1 MNSTVEN
8 TSGKLDTFK
17 LGLALLILIAALV
30 GFYFY
35 VDQFD
40 LLYRV
45 IGLLVAIG
53 ISIAIAYQTDKGREV
68 WGYFTDAQIEVRKV
82 VWPTR
87 KETVNTTLLVIGM
100 VIVVAIILWL
110 LDMFLGWSIG
120 SLMGHGA

>member
-1 MNSTVEN
+1 MNSTVET

-17 LGLALLILIAALV
+17 LGLALLILIGALV

-35 VDQFD
+35 ADQD

-45 IGLLVAIG
+45 VGLLAAVGISVAI
-53 ISIAIAYQTDKGREV
+53 ALQTEKGREI
-68 WGYFTDAQIEVRKV
+68 WGYFHDAQIEVRKV

-87 KETVNTTLLVIGM
+87 KETVNTTLLVIAM

-120 SLMGHGA
+120 TLMGHGA

>member
-1 MNSTVEN
+1 MNSTVET

-30 GFYFY
+30 GFYY
-35 VDQFD
+35 YEAQD

-45 IGLLVAIG
+45 LGLLAAVG
-53 ISIAIAYQTDKGREV
+53 VSVAIAYQTDKGREV
-68 WGYFTDAQIEVRKV
+68 WGYFHDAQIEVRKV

-87 KETVNTTLLVIGM
+87 KETINTTLLVIGM
-100 VIVVAIILWL
+100 VIIVAIILWL

-120 SLMGHGA
+120 SIMGHRS

>member
-1 MNSTVEN
+1 MNSTVE
-8 TSGKLDTFK
+8 TTGSKLDTVK
-17 LGLALLILIAALV
+17 LGLALLILIGALV
-30 GFYFY
+30 GFYVY
-35 VDQFD
+35 AEQD

-45 IGLLVAIG
+45 IGLLAAVGISVAI
-53 ISIAIAYQTDKGREV
+53 ALQTDKGREI
-68 WGYFTDAQIEVRKV
+68 WGYFHDAQIEVRKV

-100 VIVVAIILWL
+100 VIIVAIILWL

>member
-1 MNSTVEN
+1 MNSTVE
-8 TSGKLDTFK
+8 TTGGKLDTFK
-17 LGLALLILIAALV
+17 LVVALLILIAALV

-35 VDQFD
+35 ADHD

-45 IGLLVAIG
+45 IGLLAAVGISVAI
-53 ISIAIAYQTDKGREV
+53 ALQTDKGREI
-68 WGYFTDAQIEVRKV
+68 WGYFHDAQIEVRKV

-100 VIVVAIILWL
+100 VIIVAMILWL

-120 SLMGHGA
+120 ALMGNGS

>member
-1 MNSTVEN
+1 MNSTVE
-8 TSGKLDTFK
+8 TTGGKLDTFK

-30 GFYFY
+30 GFYIY
-35 VDQFD
+35 AEQD

-45 IGLLVAIG
+45 VGLLAAVGVSVAI
-53 ISIAIAYQTDKGREV
+53 ALQTDKGREI
-68 WGYFTDAQIEVRKV
+68 WGYFHDAQIEVRKV

-100 VIVVAIILWL
+100 VIIVAIILWL

-120 SLMGHGA
+120 SLMGHRS

>member
-1 MNSTVEN
+1 MNSTVE
-8 TSGKLDTFK
+8 TTGGKLDTFK

-35 VDQFD
+35 AEQD

-45 IGLLVAIG
+45 IGLLAAVG
-53 ISIAIAYQTDKGREV
+53 ISIAIALQTEKGREI
-68 WGYFTDAQIEVRKV
+68 WGYFHDAQIEVRKV

-100 VIVVAIILWL
+100 VIIVAIILWL

-120 SLMGHGA
+120 SLMGHGG

>member
-1 MNSTVEN
+1 MNSTVET

-17 LGLALLILIAALV
+17 LGLSLLILIAALA

-35 VDQFD
+35 ADQA

-45 IGLLVAIG
+45 IGLLVAVG
-53 ISIAIAYQTDKGREV
+53 ISVGIALQTEKGREI
-68 WGYFTDAQIEVRKV
+68 WGYFHDAQIEVRKV

-87 KETVNTTLLVIGM
+87 QETIQTTLLVIGM
-100 VIVVAIILWL
+100 VIIVAIILWL

-120 SLMGHGA
+120 LLMGHGG

>member
-1 MNSTVEN
+1 MNSTVEK
-8 TSGKLDTFK
+8 TGGKLDTFK
-17 LGLALLILIAALV
+17 LGVALLILIAALV

-35 VDQFD
+35 ADQD

-45 IGLLVAIG
+45 IGLLAAVGISVAI
-53 ISIAIAYQTDKGREV
+53 ALQTDKGREI
-68 WGYFTDAQIEVRKV
+68 WGYFHDAQIEVRKV

-100 VIVVAIILWL
+100 VIIVAIILWL

-120 SLMGHGA
+120 TLMGNGS

>member
-1 MNSTVEN
+1 MNSNVET

-35 VDQFD
+35 ADEA

-45 IGLLVAIG
+45 IGLLAAVG
-53 ISIAIAYQTDKGREV
+53 ISVGIALQTNKGREI
-68 WGYFTDAQIEVRKV
+68 WGYFHDAQIEVRKV

-87 KETVNTTLLVIGM
+87 KETINTTLLVIGM
-100 VIVVAIILWL
+100 VIIVAIILWL

-120 SLMGHGA
+120 LLMGHGG

>member
-1 MNSTVEN
+1 MNSNVET
-8 TSGKLDTFK
+8 TSGKLDTLK

-35 VDQFD
+35 ADEA

-45 IGLLVAIG
+45 IGLLTAVG
-53 ISIAIAYQTDKGREV
+53 ISVGIALQTDKGREV
-68 WGYFTDAQIEVRKV
+68 WGYFHDAQIEVRKV

-100 VIVVAIILWL
+100 VIIVAIILWL

-120 SLMGHGA
+120 MLMGHGS